1 MTDFASPVQWL
12 PDGTP
17 HNRRFN
23 DRYRGDGDHGLGGIL
38 QARHV
43 FLGGCGL
50 PDAWRAAPR
59 WTLLET
65 GFGLG
70 LNFLATWQAWRADPQ
85 APQVLHY
92 VAIDAWPPTADDLQ
106 RSVAPYPELAP
117 LAQELAA
124 RWAGLLPGFH
134 RLAFDEGRVLLTL
147 CIGEVRAMLRELRF
161 EADSV
166 YLDGFTPALNP
177 DMWDPHT
184 LKAVSHLCRRG
195 TRVATWT
202 IARSVRDALAQ
213 NGFLVEKAPG
223 LPPKRDCLRATWDPP
238 WNPRRPEPAPVA
250 PWLGGDRRAFVIG
263 AGLAGA
269 SAAFSLAQRGWQVT
283 VLDRAPSPAA
293 GASGLPAGVV
303 APHVSPDD
311 RLLSQLSRSGVS
323 ATLARA
329 AELLS
334 EEGEAWAACGV
345 LERRLKDSR
354 DLPADWLEPVS
365 PGHAWSRAADAAQR
379 SAASLGD
386 NSPAHWHARGG
397 WVRAPA
403 LVAAMLAAPGISWRG
418 EAPVAALRYE
428 PGLAS
433 LPTEQPGPGEISSS
447 DHAAQ
452 TRPGG
457 WTALA
462 ADGTV
467 LAQAPV
473 VVVAAGFDSLDLL
486 ASADAPALP
495 LNPLRG
501 QLLVG
506 PMPDAPHP
514 LPPFPVNGLGNFIS
528 GVPVD
533 GTPSWVLGSSFER
546 AGREAVL
553 READTQK
560 VAANLAVLLPAS
572 AATLAPQI
580 ASGAARAWAAVR
592 CTVPDR
598 LPVVGAVDA
607 AGLPGLFV
615 STGMGAR
622 GMTLAVLCGE
632 LLAAQL
638 AAEPLPVPLRHARA
652 LAPQRL
658 LRAS

>member
-1 MTDFASPVQWL
+1 MTAFASPVQWL
-12 PDGTP
+12 PDGIP
-17 HNRRFN
+17 HNPRFN
-23 DRYRGDGDHGLGGIL
+23 DRYRGDGDDGLGGIL

-43 FLGGCGL
+43 FLGGCDL
-50 PDAWRAAPR
+50 PGAWRDAPR

-70 LNFLATWQAWRADPQ
+70 LNFLATWQAWRADPL
-85 APQVLHY
+85 APRLLHY
-92 VAIDAWPPTADDLQ
+92 VAIEAWPPTADDLQ
-106 RSVAPYPELAP
+106 RGAAPYPELAP
-117 LAQELAA
+117 LAHELAA
-124 RWAGLLPGFH
+124 RWTGLLPGFH
-134 RLAFDEGRVLLTL
+134 RLAFEGGRVQLTL

-202 IARSVRDALAQ
+202 IARSVRDGLAQ
-213 NGFLVEKAPG
+213 HGFIVEKAAG

-238 WNPRRPEPAPVA
+238 WTPRRPEPAPVA
-250 PWLGGDRRAFVIG
+250 PWAGGDRRALVIG

-269 SAAFSLAQRGWQVT
+269 SAACSLAQRGWQVT
-283 VLDRAPSPAA
+283 VLDRAGAPAA

-311 RLLSQLSRSGVS
+311 RLLSQLSRSGVM

-329 AELLS
+329 ADLLP
-334 EEGEAWAACGV
+334 EGVGWAASGV

-354 DLPADWLEPVS
+354 ELPADWADPAS
-365 PGHAWSRAADAAQR
+365 PGHAWSRAADVVQRNAAAL
-379 SAASLGD
+379 SD
-386 NSPAHWHARGG
+386 DSPAHWHARAG

-403 LVAAMLAAPGISWRG
+403 LVAAMLAAPGITWQG
-418 EAPVAALRYE
+418 NAAVAALRLDRPQAE
-428 PGLAS
+428 GAVDD
-433 LPTEQPGPGEISSS
+433 GE
-447 DHAAQ
+447 
-452 TRPGG
+452 G

-467 LAQAPV
+467 LARAPV
-473 VVVAAGFDSLDLL
+473 VVVAAGFDSLGLL
-486 ASADAPALP
+486 ASTDAPALP

-501 QLLVG
+501 QLLYG

-514 LPPFPVNGLGNFIS
+514 LPPFPVNGLGNFIT

-546 AGREAVL
+546 GCREPVL
-553 READTQK
+553 READTAE
-560 VAANLAVLLPAS
+560 VAGKLAVLLPES
-572 AATLAPQI
+572 ARALAPQI

-598 LPVVGAVDA
+598 LPVVGAPDA
-607 AGLPGLFV
+607 TALPGLFV

-638 AAEPLPVPLRHARA
+638 EGEPLPVPLRHARA

-658 LRAS
+658 LRMT

>member
-1 MTDFASPVQWL
+1 MTAFASPVQWL
-12 PDGTP
+12 PDGIP
-17 HNRRFN
+17 HNPRFN
-23 DRYRGDGDHGLGGIL
+23 DRYRGDGDDGLGGIL

-43 FLGGCGL
+43 FLGGCDL
-50 PDAWRAAPR
+50 PGAWRDAPR

-70 LNFLATWQAWRADPQ
+70 LNFLATWQAWRADPL
-85 APQVLHY
+85 APRSLHY
-92 VAIDAWPPTADDLQ
+92 VAIEAWPPTADDLQ
-106 RSVAPYPELAP
+106 RGAAPYPELAP
-117 LAQELAA
+117 LAHELAA
-124 RWAGLLPGFH
+124 RWTGLLPGFH
-134 RLAFDEGRVLLTL
+134 RLAFEGGRVQLTL

-202 IARSVRDALAQ
+202 IARSVRDGLAQ
-213 NGFLVEKAPG
+213 HGFIVEKAAG

-238 WNPRRPEPAPVA
+238 WTPRRPEPAPVA
-250 PWLGGDRRAFVIG
+250 PWAGGDRRAVVIG

-269 SAAFSLAQRGWQVT
+269 SAAYSLAQRGWQVT
-283 VLDRAPSPAA
+283 VLDRAGAPAA

-311 RLLSQLSRSGVS
+311 RLLSQLSRSGVM

-329 AELLS
+329 ADLLP
-334 EEGEAWAACGV
+334 EGVGWAASGV

-354 DLPADWLEPVS
+354 ELPADWADPAS
-365 PGHAWSRAADAAQR
+365 PGHAWSRATDVVQRNAA
-379 SAASLGD
+379 ALND
-386 NSPAHWHARGG
+386 DSPTHWHARAG

-403 LVAAMLAAPGISWRG
+403 LVAAMLAAPGITWQG
-418 EAPVAALRYE
+418 NAAVAALRLDR
-428 PGLAS
+428 PQ
-433 LPTEQPGPGEISSS
+433 TEGGVVDAP
-447 DHAAQ
+447 
-452 TRPGG
+452 G

-501 QLLVG
+501 QLLWG
-506 PMPDAPHP
+506 PMPAPPHP
-514 LPPFPVNGLGNFIS
+514 LPPFPVNGLGNFIT

-533 GTPSWVLGSSFER
+533 GTPSWVLGSTFER
-546 AGREAVL
+546 GCREAVL
-553 READTQK
+553 READTQE
-560 VAANLAVLLPAS
+560 VAVKLAVLLPES
-572 AATLAPQI
+572 AQALAPQI

-598 LPVVGAVDA
+598 LPVVGAPDA
-607 AGLPGLFV
+607 SALPGLFV

-638 AAEPLPVPLRHARA
+638 EGEPLPVPLRQARA

-658 LRAS
+658 LRPS

>member
-1 MTDFASPVQWL
+1 MTKPAGPVLWL

-17 HNRRFN
+17 RSTRFN
-23 DRYRGDGDHGLGGIL
+23 DVYRSQGLDGLGGWA

-43 FLGGCGL
+43 FLRGCGL
-50 PDAWRAAPR
+50 LPDGDVPSAWAGTPR
-59 WTLLET
+59 WTVLET

-70 LNFLATWQAWRADPQ
+70 LNFLATWHAWRDDAQ
-85 APQVLHY
+85 APRVLHY
-92 VAIDAWPPTADDLQ
+92 VAVEAWPPRAEDLR
-106 RSVAPYPELAP
+106 RSAAPFPALQP
-117 LAQELAA
+117 LAEHLAA
-124 RWAGLLPGFH
+124 RWTGLLPGQH
-134 RLAFDEGRVLLTL
+134 RLAFDGGRVVLTL
-147 CIGEVRAMLRELRF
+147 AVGDARAALREQRF
-161 EADSV
+161 VADSV
-166 YLDGFTPALNP
+166 FLDGFNPAENP
-177 DMWDPHT
+177 EMWDAHL

-213 NGFLVEKAPG
+213 NGFTVEKAPG
-223 LPPKRDCLRATWDPP
+223 LPPKRDCLRATWAPA
-238 WNPRRPEPAPVA
+238 WTPRRPEPPPVA
-250 PWLGGDRRAFVIG
+250 PWIGTDRCALVIG

-269 SAAFSLAQRGWQVT
+269 SAAWSLAQRGWQVT
-283 VLDRAPSPAA
+283 VLDRAAAPAA

-311 RLLSQLSRSGVS
+311 RPLSQLSRAGVA

-329 AELLS
+329 ATLLP
-334 EEGEAWAACGV
+334 EGLGWAAGGV

-354 DLPADWLEPVS
+354 ELPAAWLDPAS
-365 PGHAWSRAADAAQR
+365 PGHAWSRPADADQR
-379 SAASLGD
+379 RAAALPD
-386 NSPAHWHARGG
+386 DSPAHWHARAG

-403 LVAAMLAAPGISWRG
+403 LVAAMLAAPGITWRG
-418 EAPVAALRYE
+418 GAAVARLRQDPPPADGDAAP
-428 PGLAS
+428 
-433 LPTEQPGPGEISSS
+433 
-447 DHAAQ
+447 
-452 TRPGG
+452 G

-462 ADGTV
+462 GDGTV
-467 LAQAPV
+467 LGQAPL

-486 ASADAPALP
+486 ASTGASALP

-501 QLLVG
+501 QLLFG
-506 PMPDAPHP
+506 PIPEAPHP
-514 LPPFPVNGLGNFIS
+514 LPPFPVNGLGNFIT

-533 GTPSWVLGSSFER
+533 GVPSWVLGSTFER
-546 AGREAVL
+546 GCRDPVL
-553 READTQK
+553 READTAE
-560 VAANLAVLLPAS
+560 VAAKLAVLLPES
-572 AATLAPQI
+572 AKALAPQI

-607 AGLPGLFV
+607 TALPGLLV
-615 STGMGAR
+615 CTGMGAR

-638 AAEPLPVPLRHARA
+638 DGEPLPVPLRQARA

-658 LRAS
+658 LARVPAVPSLDRIS

>member
-1 MTDFASPVQWL
+1 MDWL

-17 HNRRFN
+17 HNPRFN
-23 DRYRGDGDHGLGGIL
+23 DRYRGDGDDGRGGLL

-43 FLGGCGL
+43 FLEGCGL
-50 PDAWRAAPR
+50 PHAWRGAPR
-59 WTLLET
+59 WTILET

-70 LNFLATWQAWRADPQ
+70 LNFLASWQAWRDDPH
-85 APQVLHY
+85 APRHLHY
-92 VAIDAWPPTADDLQ
+92 VAIEAWPPTAGDLQ
-106 RSVAPYPELAP
+106 RSVAPYPELGP
-117 LAQELAA
+117 LAQQLAA

-134 RLAFDEGRVLLTL
+134 HLTFDNNRVRLTL

-161 EADSV
+161 EADAV
-166 YLDGFTPALNP
+166 FLDGFTPALNP
-177 DMWDPHT
+177 DMWDIPT

-202 IARSVRDALAQ
+202 IARSVRDGLAQ
-213 NGFLVEKAPG
+213 NGFVVEKAPG
-223 LPPKRDCLRATWDPP
+223 LPPKRDCLRATWDPA
-238 WNPRRPEPAPVA
+238 WQPRRPDGPPVA
-250 PWLGGDRRAFVIG
+250 PWAGADRRALVLG

-269 SAAFSLAQRGWQVT
+269 SAAYSLAQRGWMVT
-283 VLDRAPSPAA
+283 VLDRGAAPAA

-311 RLLSQLSRSGVS
+311 RLLSQLSRSGVM

-329 AELLS
+329 AALLP
-334 EEGEAWAACGV
+334 GGDGWDACGV

-354 DLPADWLEPVS
+354 ELPAAWADPAS
-365 PGHAWSRAADAAQR
+365 PGHSWSHPASAAQR
-379 SAASLGD
+379 AAAGLD
-386 NSPAHWHARGG
+386 DASPAHWHARAG

-403 LVAAMLAAPGISWRG
+403 LVAAMLAAPGITWRPNT
-418 EAPVAALRYE
+418 PVAALRQGRDH
-428 PGLAS
+428 PSTAPDSGL
-433 LPTEQPGPGEISSS
+433 P
-447 DHAAQ
+447 
-452 TRPGG
+452 G

-462 ADGTV
+462 PDGTV
-467 LAQAPV
+467 LAQAPL

-486 ASADAPALP
+486 GTARAPALP

-501 QLLVG
+501 QLLFG
-506 PMPDAPHP
+506 PMPPAPHP
-514 LPPFPVNGLGNFIS
+514 LPPFPVNGLGNFIT
-528 GVPVD
+528 GVPMD
-533 GTPSWVLGSSFER
+533 GVPSWVLGSTFDR
-546 AGREAVL
+546 DCREPVL
-553 READTQK
+553 RDTDTAE
-560 VAANLAVLLPAS
+560 VAAKLAVLLPAS
-572 AATLAPQI
+572 AAALAPQI
-580 ASGAARAWAAVR
+580 ASGVARAWAAVR

-607 AGLPGLFV
+607 TALPGLFV

-638 AAEPLPVPLRHARA
+638 EGEPLPVPLRQARA

-658 LRAS
+658 LKDC

>member
-486 ASADAPALP
+486 ASTGASALP

-501 QLLVG
+501 QLLFG
-506 PMPDAPHP
+506 PMPEAPHP
-514 LPPFPVNGLGNFIS
+514 LPPFPVNGLGNFIT

-533 GTPSWVLGSSFER
+533 GVPSWVLGSTFER
-546 AGREAVL
+546 GCREPVL
-553 READTQK
+553 RDADTAE
-560 VAANLAVLLPAS
+560 VAAKLAVLLPES
-572 AATLAPQI
+572 AKALAPQI

-607 AGLPGLFV
+607 VALPGLLV

-638 AAEPLPVPLRHARA
+638 AGEPLPVPLRQARA

-658 LRAS
+658 LKAY

>member
-1 MTDFASPVQWL
+1 MQ
-12 PDGTP
+12 
-17 HNRRFN
+17 
-23 DRYRGDGDHGLGGIL
+23 
-38 QARHV
+38 
-43 FLGGCGL
+43 
-50 PDAWRAAPR
+50 
-59 WTLLET
+59 
-65 GFGLG
+65 
-70 LNFLATWQAWRADPQ
+70 
-85 APQVLHY
+85 
-92 VAIDAWPPTADDLQ
+92 
-106 RSVAPYPELAP
+106 
-117 LAQELAA
+117 
-124 RWAGLLPGFH
+124 
-134 RLAFDEGRVLLTL
+134 LTL

-202 IARSVRDALAQ
+202 IARSVRDGLAQ
-213 NGFLVEKAPG
+213 HGFIVEKAAG

-238 WNPRRPEPAPVA
+238 WTPRRPEPAPVA
-250 PWLGGDRRAFVIG
+250 PWAGGDRRAVVIG

-269 SAAFSLAQRGWQVT
+269 SAAYSLAQRGWQVT
-283 VLDRAPSPAA
+283 VLDRAGAPAA

-311 RLLSQLSRSGVS
+311 RLLSQLSRSGVM

-329 AELLS
+329 ADLLP
-334 EEGEAWAACGV
+334 EGVGWAASGV

-354 DLPADWLEPVS
+354 ELPSDWADPAS
-365 PGHAWSRAADAAQR
+365 PGHAWSRAADVVQRNAAAL
-379 SAASLGD
+379 SD
-386 NSPAHWHARGG
+386 DSPAHWHARAG

-403 LVAAMLAAPGISWRG
+403 LVAAMLAAPGITWQG
-418 EAPVAALRYE
+418 NAAVAALRLDR
-428 PGLAS
+428 PQ
-433 LPTEQPGPGEISSS
+433 TEGGVVDAP
-447 DHAAQ
+447 
-452 TRPGG
+452 G

-501 QLLVG
+501 QLLWG
-506 PMPDAPHP
+506 PMPAPPHP
-514 LPPFPVNGLGNFIS
+514 LPPFPVNGLGNFIT

-533 GTPSWVLGSSFER
+533 GTPSWVLGSTFER
-546 AGREAVL
+546 GCREAVL
-553 READTQK
+553 READTQE
-560 VAANLAVLLPAS
+560 VAVKLAVLLPES
-572 AATLAPQI
+572 ARALAPQI

-598 LPVVGAVDA
+598 LPVVGAPDA
-607 AGLPGLFV
+607 SALPGLFV

-638 AAEPLPVPLRHARA
+638 AGEPLPVPLRQARA

-658 LRAS
+658 LRPS

>member
-1 MTDFASPVQWL
+1 MTEPAGPVLWL

-17 HNRRFN
+17 RSTRFN
-23 DRYRGDGDHGLGGIL
+23 DVYRSQGLDGLGGWA

-43 FLGGCGL
+43 FLRGCGL
-50 PDAWRAAPR
+50 LADGDAPPAWAGAPR
-59 WTLLET
+59 WTVLET

-70 LNFLATWQAWRADPQ
+70 LNFLATWRACRDDAQ
-85 APQVLHY
+85 APRVLHY
-92 VAIDAWPPTADDLQ
+92 VAVEAWPPQAEDLR
-106 RSVAPYPELAP
+106 RSAAPFPALQP
-117 LAQELAA
+117 LAEQLAA
-124 RWAGLLPGFH
+124 CWTGLLPGQH
-134 RLAFDEGRVLLTL
+134 RLAFDGGRVVLTL
-147 CIGEVRAMLRELRF
+147 AVGDARTVLREQRF
-161 EADSV
+161 VADSV
-166 YLDGFTPALNP
+166 FLDGFNPAENP
-177 DMWDPHT
+177 DMWDAHL

-202 IARSVRDALAQ
+202 IARSVRDALTQ
-213 NGFLVEKAPG
+213 NGFVVEKAPG
-223 LPPKRDCLRATWDPP
+223 LPPKRDCLRATWAPA
-238 WNPRRPEPAPVA
+238 WTPRRPEPPPVA
-250 PWLGGDRRAFVIG
+250 PWAGTDRRALVIG

-283 VLDRAPSPAA
+283 VLDRAGAPAA

-311 RLLSQLSRSGVS
+311 RPLSQLSRAGVA

-329 AELLS
+329 ATLLP
-334 EEGEAWAACGV
+334 EGLGWAGGGV

-354 DLPADWLEPVS
+354 ELPAAWLDPAS
-365 PGHAWSRAADAAQR
+365 PGHTWSRPAEAGQRRAAALPDD
-379 SAASLGD
+379 G
-386 NSPAHWHARGG
+386 PAHWHARAG

-403 LVAAMLAAPGISWRG
+403 LVAAMLAAPGITWRG
-418 EAPVAALRYE
+418 GTAVVTLRQDPPPAADDAAP
-428 PGLAS
+428 
-433 LPTEQPGPGEISSS
+433 
-447 DHAAQ
+447 
-452 TRPGG
+452 G
-457 WTALA
+457 WTALD

-467 LAQAPV
+467 LVQAPV
-473 VVVAAGFDSLDLL
+473 VIVAAGFDSLDLL
-486 ASADAPALP
+486 ASTGASALP

-501 QLLVG
+501 QLLFG
-506 PMPDAPHP
+506 PMPEAPHP
-514 LPPFPVNGLGNFIS
+514 LPPFPVNGLGNFIT

-533 GTPSWVLGSSFER
+533 GVPSWVLGSTFER
-546 AGREAVL
+546 GCREPVL
-553 READTQK
+553 RDADTAE
-560 VAANLAVLLPAS
+560 VAAKLAVLLPES
-572 AATLAPQI
+572 AKALAPQI

-607 AGLPGLFV
+607 VALPGLLV

-638 AAEPLPVPLRHARA
+638 AGEPLPVPLRQARA

-658 LRAS
+658 LKAY

>member
-1 MTDFASPVQWL
+1 MTAFASPVQWL
-12 PDGTP
+12 PDGIP
-17 HNRRFN
+17 HNPRFN
-23 DRYRGDGDHGLGGIL
+23 DRYRGDGDDGLGGIL

-43 FLGGCGL
+43 FLGGCDL
-50 PDAWRAAPR
+50 PGAWRDAPR

-70 LNFLATWQAWRADPQ
+70 LNFLATWQAWRADPL
-85 APQVLHY
+85 APRLLHY
-92 VAIDAWPPTADDLQ
+92 VAIEAWPPTADDLQ
-106 RSVAPYPELAP
+106 RGAAPYPELAP
-117 LAQELAA
+117 LAHELAA
-124 RWAGLLPGFH
+124 RWTGLLPGFH
-134 RLAFDEGRVLLTL
+134 RLAFEGGRVQLTL

-202 IARSVRDALAQ
+202 IARSVRDGLAQ
-213 NGFLVEKAPG
+213 HGFIVEKAAG

-238 WNPRRPEPAPVA
+238 WTPRRPEPAPVA
-250 PWLGGDRRAFVIG
+250 PWAGGDRRALVIG

-269 SAAFSLAQRGWQVT
+269 SAAYSLAQRGWQVT
-283 VLDRAPSPAA
+283 VLDRAGAPAA

-311 RLLSQLSRSGVS
+311 RLLSQLSRSGVM

-329 AELLS
+329 ADLLP
-334 EEGEAWAACGV
+334 EGVGWAASGV

-354 DLPADWLEPVS
+354 ELPSDWADPAS
-365 PGHAWSRAADAAQR
+365 PGHAWSRAADVVQR
-379 SAASLGD
+379 SAAALP
-386 NSPAHWHARGG
+386 NESPAHWHARAG

-403 LVAAMLAAPGISWRG
+403 LVAAMLAAPGITWQG
-418 EAPVAALRYE
+418 NAAVAALRLDR
-428 PGLAS
+428 PQ
-433 LPTEQPGPGEISSS
+433 TEGGVVDAP
-447 DHAAQ
+447 
-452 TRPGG
+452 G

-462 ADGTV
+462 ADGTA
-467 LAQAPV
+467 LALAPV

-486 ASADAPALP
+486 AGADAPALP

-501 QLLVG
+501 QLLYR
-506 PMPDAPHP
+506 PHARCAAPAAAVPRQWAGQFHHRGAGGRHAELGAGLHLRAR
-514 LPPFPVNGLGNFIS
+514 LP
-528 GVPVD
+528 
-533 GTPSWVLGSSFER
+533 R
-546 AGREAVL
+546 AAAARGRHGQEVAV
-553 READTQK
+553 K
-560 VAANLAVLLPAS
+560 LAVLLPES
-572 AATLAPQI
+572 AQALAPQI

-598 LPVVGAVDA
+598 LPVVGAPDA
-607 AGLPGLFV
+607 SALPGLFV

-638 AAEPLPVPLRHARA
+638 EGEPLPVPLRQARA

-658 LRAS
+658 LRPS

>member
-1 MTDFASPVQWL
+1 MTAFASPVQWL
-12 PDGTP
+12 PDGIP
-17 HNRRFN
+17 HNPRFN
-23 DRYRGDGDHGLGGIL
+23 DRYRGDGDDGLGGIL

-43 FLGGCGL
+43 FLGGCDL
-50 PDAWRAAPR
+50 PGAWRDAPR

-70 LNFLATWQAWRADPQ
+70 LNFLATWQAWRADPL
-85 APQVLHY
+85 APRSLHY
-92 VAIDAWPPTADDLQ
+92 VAIEAWPPTADDLQ
-106 RSVAPYPELAP
+106 RGAAPYPELAP
-117 LAQELAA
+117 LAHELAG

-134 RLAFDEGRVLLTL
+134 RLAFEGGRVQLTL

-202 IARSVRDALAQ
+202 IARSVRDGLAQ
-213 NGFLVEKAPG
+213 HGFIVEKAAG

-238 WNPRRPEPAPVA
+238 WTPRRPEPAPVA
-250 PWLGGDRRAFVIG
+250 PWAGGDRRAVVIG

-269 SAAFSLAQRGWQVT
+269 SAAYSLAQRGWQVT
-283 VLDRAPSPAA
+283 VLDRAGAPAA

-311 RLLSQLSRSGVS
+311 RLLSQLSRSGVM

-329 AELLS
+329 ADLLP
-334 EEGEAWAACGV
+334 EGVGWAASGV

-354 DLPADWLEPVS
+354 ELPADWADPAS
-365 PGHAWSRAADAAQR
+365 PGHAWSRATDVVQRNAA
-379 SAASLGD
+379 ALND
-386 NSPAHWHARGG
+386 DSPTHWHARAG

-403 LVAAMLAAPGISWRG
+403 LVAAMLAAPGITWQG
-418 EAPVAALRYE
+418 NAAVAALRLDR
-428 PGLAS
+428 PQ
-433 LPTEQPGPGEISSS
+433 TEGGVVDAP
-447 DHAAQ
+447 
-452 TRPGG
+452 G

-501 QLLVG
+501 QLLYG

-514 LPPFPVNGLGNFIS
+514 LPPFPVNGLGNFIT

-533 GTPSWVLGSSFER
+533 GTPSWVLGSTFER
-546 AGREAVL
+546 GCREAVL
-553 READTQK
+553 READTQE
-560 VAANLAVLLPAS
+560 VAVKLAVLLPES
-572 AATLAPQI
+572 ARALAPQI

-598 LPVVGAVDA
+598 LPVVGAPDA
-607 AGLPGLFV
+607 SALPGLFV

-638 AAEPLPVPLRHARA
+638 AGEPLPVPLRQARA

-658 LRAS
+658 LRPS

>member
-1 MTDFASPVQWL
+1 MTAFASPVQWL
-12 PDGTP
+12 PDGIP
-17 HNRRFN
+17 HNPRFN
-23 DRYRGDGDHGLGGIL
+23 DRYRGDGDDGRGGIL

-43 FLGGCGL
+43 FLGGCDL
-50 PDAWRAAPR
+50 PGAWRDAPR
-59 WTLLET
+59 WALLET

-70 LNFLATWQAWRADPQ
+70 LNFLATWQAWRADPL
-85 APQVLHY
+85 APRLLHY
-92 VAIDAWPPTADDLQ
+92 VAIEAWPPTADDLQ
-106 RSVAPYPELAP
+106 RGAAPYPELAP
-117 LAQELAA
+117 LAHELAA
-124 RWAGLLPGFH
+124 RWTGLLPGFH
-134 RLAFDEGRVLLTL
+134 RLAFEGGRVQLTL

-202 IARSVRDALAQ
+202 IARSVRDGLAQ
-213 NGFLVEKAPG
+213 HGFQVEKAPG

-238 WNPRRPEPAPVA
+238 WTPRRPEPAPVA
-250 PWLGGDRRAFVIG
+250 PWAGGDRRALVIG

-269 SAAFSLAQRGWQVT
+269 SAAYSLAQRGWQVT
-283 VLDRAPSPAA
+283 VLDRAGAPAA

-311 RLLSQLSRSGVS
+311 RLLSQLSRSGVM

-329 AELLS
+329 ADLLP
-334 EEGEAWAACGV
+334 EGVGWAASGV

-354 DLPADWLEPVS
+354 ELPADWADPAS
-365 PGHAWSRAADAAQR
+365 PGHAWSRAADVVQRNAA
-379 SAASLGD
+379 ALND
-386 NSPAHWHARGG
+386 DSPTHWHARAG

-403 LVAAMLAAPGISWRG
+403 LVAAMLAAPGITWQG
-418 EAPVAALRYE
+418 NAAVAALRLDR
-428 PGLAS
+428 PQ
-433 LPTEQPGPGEISSS
+433 TEGGVVDAP
-447 DHAAQ
+447 
-452 TRPGG
+452 G

-495 LNPLRG
+495 LSPLRG
-501 QLLVG
+501 QLLWG
-506 PMPDAPHP
+506 PMPAPPHP
-514 LPPFPVNGLGNFIS
+514 LPPFPVNGLGNFIT

-533 GTPSWVLGSSFER
+533 GTPSWVLGSTFER
-546 AGREAVL
+546 GCRESLL
-553 READTQK
+553 RDTDTQE
-560 VAANLAVLLPAS
+560 VAAKLAVLLPES
-572 AATLAPQI
+572 ARVLAPQI
-580 ASGAARAWAAVR
+580 ASAAARAWAAVR

-598 LPVVGAVDA
+598 LPVVGAPDDA
-607 AGLPGLFV
+607 ALPGLFV

-638 AAEPLPVPLRHARA
+638 AGEPLPVPLRQTRA

-658 LRAS
+658 LRPS

>member
-1 MTDFASPVQWL
+1 MTAFASPVQWL
-12 PDGTP
+12 PDGIP
-17 HNRRFN
+17 HNPRFN
-23 DRYRGDGDHGLGGIL
+23 DRYRGDGDDGLGGIL

-43 FLGGCGL
+43 FLGGCDL
-50 PDAWRAAPR
+50 PGAWRDAPR

-70 LNFLATWQAWRADPQ
+70 LNFLATWQAWRADPL
-85 APQVLHY
+85 APRLLHY
-92 VAIDAWPPTADDLQ
+92 VAIEAWPPTADDLQ
-106 RSVAPYPELAP
+106 RGAAPYPELAP
-117 LAQELAA
+117 LAHELAA
-124 RWAGLLPGFH
+124 RWTGLLPGFH
-134 RLAFDEGRVLLTL
+134 RLAFEGGRVQLTL

-202 IARSVRDALAQ
+202 IARSVRDGLAQ
-213 NGFLVEKAPG
+213 HGFIVEKAAG

-238 WNPRRPEPAPVA
+238 WTPRRPEPAPVA
-250 PWLGGDRRAFVIG
+250 PWAGGDRRALVIG

-269 SAAFSLAQRGWQVT
+269 SAACSLAQRGWQVT
-283 VLDRAPSPAA
+283 VLDRAGAPAA

-311 RLLSQLSRSGVS
+311 RLLSQLSRSGVM

-329 AELLS
+329 ANLLP
-334 EEGEAWAACGV
+334 EGVGWAASGV

-354 DLPADWLEPVS
+354 ELPSDWADPAS
-365 PGHAWSRAADAAQR
+365 PGHAWSRAADVVQRNAAAL
-379 SAASLGD
+379 SD
-386 NSPAHWHARGG
+386 DSPAHWHARAG

-403 LVAAMLAAPGISWRG
+403 LVAAMLAAPGITWQG
-418 EAPVAALRYE
+418 NAAVAALRLDR
-428 PGLAS
+428 PQ
-433 LPTEQPGPGEISSS
+433 TEGGVVDAP
-447 DHAAQ
+447 
-452 TRPGG
+452 G

-473 VVVAAGFDSLDLL
+473 VVVAAGFDSLGLL
-486 ASADAPALP
+486 ASTDAPALP

-501 QLLVG
+501 QLLYG

-514 LPPFPVNGLGNFIS
+514 LPPFPVNGLGNFIT

-546 AGREAVL
+546 GCREPVL
-553 READTQK
+553 READTAE
-560 VAANLAVLLPAS
+560 VAGKLAVLLPES
-572 AATLAPQI
+572 ARVLAPQI
-580 ASGAARAWAAVR
+580 ASAAARAWAAVR

-598 LPVVGAVDA
+598 LPVVGAPDDA
-607 AGLPGLFV
+607 ALPGLFV

-638 AAEPLPVPLRHARA
+638 AGEPLPVPLRQTRA

-658 LRAS
+658 LRPS

>member
-1 MTDFASPVQWL
+1 MTTFASPVQWL
-12 PDGTP
+12 PDGIP
-17 HNRRFN
+17 HNPRFN
-23 DRYRGDGDHGLGGIL
+23 DRYRGDGDDGLGGIL

-43 FLGGCGL
+43 FLGGCDL
-50 PDAWRAAPR
+50 PGAWSDAPS

-70 LNFLATWQAWRADPQ
+70 LNFLATWQAWRADPL
-85 APQVLHY
+85 APRLLHY
-92 VAIDAWPPTADDLQ
+92 VAIEAWPPTADDLK
-106 RSVAPYPELAP
+106 RGAAPYPELAP
-117 LAQELAA
+117 LAQELAE
-124 RWAGLLPGFH
+124 RWVGLLPGFH
-134 RLAFDEGRVLLTL
+134 RLAFDEGRVQLTL

-177 DMWDPHT
+177 EMWDMHT

-202 IARSVRDALAQ
+202 IARSVRDGLAQ
-213 NGFLVEKAPG
+213 HGFIVEKAAG

-238 WNPRRPEPAPVA
+238 WTPRRPEPAPVA
-250 PWLGGDRRAFVIG
+250 PWAGAYRRALVIG

-269 SAAFSLAQRGWQVT
+269 SAAYSLAQRGWQVT
-283 VLDRAPSPAA
+283 VLDRAGAPAA

-311 RLLSQLSRSGVS
+311 RLLSQLSRSGVM

-329 AELLS
+329 AELLP
-334 EEGEAWAACGV
+334 EGVGWAASGV

-354 DLPADWLEPVS
+354 ELPADWADPGS
-365 PGHAWSRAADAAQR
+365 PGHAWSRAADAVQR
-379 SAASLGD
+379 SAATLNED
-386 NSPAHWHARGG
+386 SPAHWHARGG

-403 LVAAMLAAPGISWRG
+403 LVAAMLVAPGITWLG
-418 EAPVAALRYE
+418 NAAVAALRLDRPQAE
-428 PGLAS
+428 GAAKD
-433 LPTEQPGPGEISSS
+433 GE
-447 DHAAQ
+447 
-452 TRPGG
+452 G

-462 ADGTV
+462 ADGAV

-486 ASADAPALP
+486 ASTDAPALP

-514 LPPFPVNGLGNFIS
+514 LPPFPVNGLGNFIT

-533 GTPSWVLGSSFER
+533 GTPSWVLGSTFER
-546 AGREAVL
+546 GCRESVL
-553 READTQK
+553 RDADTQE
-560 VAANLAVLLPAS
+560 VAAKLAVLLPES
-572 AATLAPQI
+572 ARALGPQI

-598 LPVVGAVDA
+598 LPVVGAPDA
-607 AGLPGLFV
+607 SALPGLFV

-638 AAEPLPVPLRHARA
+638 EGEPLPVPLRHARA

-658 LRAS
+658 LRPS

>member
-1 MTDFASPVQWL
+1 VNESASPVHWL

-17 HNRRFN
+17 HNPRFD
-23 DRYRGDGDHGLGGIL
+23 DRYRGDGDDGLGGIA

-50 PDAWRAAPR
+50 PEAWRGADN

-85 APQVLHY
+85 APRHLHY
-92 VAIDAWPPTADDLQ
+92 VAIEAWPPPADDLL
-106 RSVAPYPELAP
+106 RGVAACPELAP
-117 LAQELAA
+117 LAQELAE

-134 RLAFDEGRVLLTL
+134 RMAFDEGRVQLTL
-147 CIGEVRAMLRELRF
+147 CIGEVRTMLRELRF

-177 DMWDPHT
+177 DMWDLHT
-184 LKAVSHLCRRG
+184 LKAISHLCRRG

-202 IARSVRDALAQ
+202 IARGVRDALAQ
-213 NGFLVEKAPG
+213 NGFIVEKAPG
-223 LPPKRDCLRATWDPP
+223 LPPKRDCLRGRWDPP
-238 WNPRRPEPAPVA
+238 WSPRRPEPAPVA
-250 PWLGGDRRAFVIG
+250 PWAGSDRRAIVIG

-269 SAAFSLAQRGWQVT
+269 SAAYSLTLRGWRVT
-283 VLDRAPSPAA
+283 VLDRAGSPAA

-311 RLLSQLSRSGVS
+311 RLLSQLSRSGVM

-329 AELLS
+329 AALLPD
-334 EEGEAWAACGV
+334 GDGWAASGV

-354 DLPADWLEPVS
+354 GLPATWLDPAS

-379 SAASLGD
+379 CAAALPD
-386 NSPAHWHARGG
+386 DSPAHWHARGG
-397 WVRAPA
+397 WVRAPV

-418 EAPVAALRYE
+418 NATVAALRLDRPY
-428 PGLAS
+428 PDGDLAD
-433 LPTEQPGPGEISSS
+433 GNV
-447 DHAAQ
+447 
-452 TRPGG
+452 
-457 WTALA
+457 WTALTT
-462 ADGTV
+462 DGTV

-473 VVVAAGFDSLDLL
+473 VVVAGGFDSLDLL
-486 ASADAPALP
+486 ASTAAPALP

-501 QLLVG
+501 QLLWG
-506 PMPDAPHP
+506 AMPAPPHP
-514 LPPFPVNGLGNFIS
+514 LPPFPVNGLGNFIT

-533 GTPSWVLGSSFER
+533 GTPSWVLGSTFER
-546 AGREAVL
+546 GCRESVL
-553 READTQK
+553 RDADTQE
-560 VAANLAVLLPAS
+560 VAARLAVMLPAS
-572 AATLAPQI
+572 AAALAPQI

-598 LPVVGAVDA
+598 LPVVGAPDA
-607 AGLPGLFV
+607 AALPGLFV

-638 AAEPLPVPLRHARA
+638 DGEPLPVPLRMARA

-658 LRAS
+658 LRAA

>member
-546 AGREAVL
+546 DCREAVL

-658 LRAS
+658 LRPG

>member
-1 MTDFASPVQWL
+1 MTAFASPVQWL
-12 PDGTP
+12 PDGIP
-17 HNRRFN
+17 HNPRFN
-23 DRYRGDGDHGLGGIL
+23 DRYRGDGDDGLGGIL

-43 FLGGCGL
+43 FLGGCDL
-50 PDAWRAAPR
+50 PGAWRDAPR

-70 LNFLATWQAWRADPQ
+70 LNFLATWQAWRADPL
-85 APQVLHY
+85 APQLLHY
-92 VAIDAWPPTADDLQ
+92 VAIEAWPPTADDLQ
-106 RSVAPYPELAP
+106 RGAAPYPELAP
-117 LAQELAA
+117 LAHELAA
-124 RWAGLLPGFH
+124 RWTGLLPGFH
-134 RLAFDEGRVLLTL
+134 RLAFEGGRVQLTL

-202 IARSVRDALAQ
+202 IARSVRDGLAQ
-213 NGFLVEKAPG
+213 HGFIVEKAPG

-238 WNPRRPEPAPVA
+238 WTPRRPEPAPVA
-250 PWLGGDRRAFVIG
+250 PWAGGDRRALVIG

-269 SAAFSLAQRGWQVT
+269 SAAYSLAQRGWQVT
-283 VLDRAPSPAA
+283 VLDRAGAPAA

-311 RLLSQLSRSGVS
+311 RLLSQLSRSGVM

-329 AELLS
+329 ANLLP
-334 EEGEAWAACGV
+334 EGVGWAASGV

-354 DLPADWLEPVS
+354 ELPADWADPAS
-365 PGHAWSRAADAAQR
+365 PGHAWSRAADVVQRNAAAL
-379 SAASLGD
+379 SD
-386 NSPAHWHARGG
+386 DSPAHWHARAG

-403 LVAAMLAAPGISWRG
+403 LVAAMLAAPGITWQG
-418 EAPVAALRYE
+418 NAAVAALRLDRPQAE
-428 PGLAS
+428 GAVDD
-433 LPTEQPGPGEISSS
+433 GE
-447 DHAAQ
+447 
-452 TRPGG
+452 G

-501 QLLVG
+501 QLLYG

-514 LPPFPVNGLGNFIS
+514 LPPFPVNGLGNFIT

-533 GTPSWVLGSSFER
+533 GTPSWVLGSTFER
-546 AGREAVL
+546 GCREPVL
-553 READTQK
+553 READTAE
-560 VAANLAVLLPAS
+560 VAGKLAVLLPES
-572 AATLAPQI
+572 ARALAPQI

-598 LPVVGAVDA
+598 LPVVGAPDA
-607 AGLPGLFV
+607 SALPGLFV

-632 LLAAQL
+632 LL
-638 AAEPLPVPLRHARA
+638 
-652 LAPQRL
+652 
-658 LRAS
+658 

>member
-1 MTDFASPVQWL
+1 MTAFASPVQWL
-12 PDGTP
+12 PDGIP
-17 HNRRFN
+17 HNPRFN
-23 DRYRGDGDHGLGGIL
+23 DRYRGDGDDGLGGIL

-43 FLGGCGL
+43 FLGGCDL
-50 PDAWRAAPR
+50 PGAWRDAPR

-70 LNFLATWQAWRADPQ
+70 LNFLATWQAWRADPL
-85 APQVLHY
+85 APRLLHY
-92 VAIDAWPPTADDLQ
+92 VAIEAWPPTADDLQ
-106 RSVAPYPELAP
+106 RGAAPYPELAP
-117 LAQELAA
+117 LAHELAA
-124 RWAGLLPGFH
+124 RWTGLLPGFH
-134 RLAFDEGRVLLTL
+134 RLAFEGGRVQLTL

-202 IARSVRDALAQ
+202 IARSVRDGLAQ
-213 NGFLVEKAPG
+213 HGFLVEKAAG

-238 WNPRRPEPAPVA
+238 WTPRRPEPAPVA
-250 PWLGGDRRAFVIG
+250 PWAGGDRRALVIG

-269 SAAFSLAQRGWQVT
+269 SAAYSLAQRGWQVT
-283 VLDRAPSPAA
+283 VLDRAGAPAA

-311 RLLSQLSRSGVS
+311 RLLSQLSRSGVM

-329 AELLS
+329 ADLLP
-334 EEGEAWAACGV
+334 EGVGWAASGV

-354 DLPADWLEPVS
+354 ELPADWADPAS
-365 PGHAWSRAADAAQR
+365 PGHAWSRAADVVQRNAA
-379 SAASLGD
+379 ALND
-386 NSPAHWHARGG
+386 DSPTHWHARAG

-403 LVAAMLAAPGISWRG
+403 LVAAMLAAPGITWQG
-418 EAPVAALRYE
+418 NAAVAALRLDR
-428 PGLAS
+428 PQ
-433 LPTEQPGPGEISSS
+433 TEGGVVDAP
-447 DHAAQ
+447 
-452 TRPGG
+452 G

-501 QLLVG
+501 QLLYG

-514 LPPFPVNGLGNFIS
+514 LPPFPVNGLGTFIT

-533 GTPSWVLGSSFER
+533 GTPSWVLGSTFER
-546 AGREAVL
+546 GCREAVL
-553 READTQK
+553 READTQE
-560 VAANLAVLLPAS
+560 VAVKLAVLLPES
-572 AATLAPQI
+572 AQALAPQI

-598 LPVVGAVDA
+598 LPVVGAPDA
-607 AGLPGLFV
+607 SALPGLFV

-638 AAEPLPVPLRHARA
+638 AGEPLPVPLRQARA

-658 LRAS
+658 LRPS

>member
-1 MTDFASPVQWL
+1 M
-12 PDGTP
+12 
-17 HNRRFN
+17 
-23 DRYRGDGDHGLGGIL
+23 
-38 QARHV
+38 
-43 FLGGCGL
+43 
-50 PDAWRAAPR
+50 
-59 WTLLET
+59 
-65 GFGLG
+65 
-70 LNFLATWQAWRADPQ
+70 
-85 APQVLHY
+85 
-92 VAIDAWPPTADDLQ
+92 
-106 RSVAPYPELAP
+106 
-117 LAQELAA
+117 
-124 RWAGLLPGFH
+124 
-134 RLAFDEGRVLLTL
+134 
-147 CIGEVRAMLRELRF
+147 
-161 EADSV
+161 
-166 YLDGFTPALNP
+166 
-177 DMWDPHT
+177 
-184 LKAVSHLCRRG
+184 
-195 TRVATWT
+195 
-202 IARSVRDALAQ
+202 
-213 NGFLVEKAPG
+213 
-223 LPPKRDCLRATWDPP
+223 
-238 WNPRRPEPAPVA
+238 
-250 PWLGGDRRAFVIG
+250 GGDRRALVIG

-269 SAAFSLAQRGWQVT
+269 SAAYSLAQRGWQVT

-311 RLLSQLSRSGVS
+311 RLLSQLSRSGVM

-329 AELLS
+329 ADLLP
-334 EEGEAWAACGV
+334 EGESWAACGV

-354 DLPADWLEPVS
+354 ELPADWLEPGS
-365 PGHAWSRAADAAQR
+365 PGHAWSRAADTAQR
-379 SAASLGD
+379 SAATLGD
-386 NSPAHWHARGG
+386 DSPAHWHARGG

-403 LVAAMLAAPGISWRG
+403 LVAAMLAAPGITWRG
-418 EAPVAALRYE
+418 HASVAVLRQE

-433 LPTEQPGPGEISSS
+433 QPTEQTGPAEVSANS
-447 DHAAQ
+447 HAAQ

-506 PMPDAPHP
+506 PMPTPPHP
-514 LPPFPVNGLGNFIS
+514 LPPFPVNGLGNFIT

-533 GTPSWVLGSSFER
+533 GTPSWVLGSTFER
-546 AGREAVL
+546 GCREAVL
-553 READTQK
+553 RDADTQE
-560 VAANLAVLLPAS
+560 VAAKLAVLLPAS
-572 AATLAPQI
+572 AAALAPQI

-607 AGLPGLFV
+607 SALPGLFV

-638 AAEPLPVPLRHARA
+638 DGEPLPVPLRHARA

-658 LRAS
+658 LRPG

>member
-1 MTDFASPVQWL
+1 M
-12 PDGTP
+12 
-17 HNRRFN
+17 
-23 DRYRGDGDHGLGGIL
+23 
-38 QARHV
+38 
-43 FLGGCGL
+43 
-50 PDAWRAAPR
+50 
-59 WTLLET
+59 
-65 GFGLG
+65 
-70 LNFLATWQAWRADPQ
+70 
-85 APQVLHY
+85 
-92 VAIDAWPPTADDLQ
+92 
-106 RSVAPYPELAP
+106 
-117 LAQELAA
+117 
-124 RWAGLLPGFH
+124 WA
-134 RLAFDEGRVLLTL
+134 
-147 CIGEVRAMLRELRF
+147 
-161 EADSV
+161 
-166 YLDGFTPALNP
+166 
-177 DMWDPHT
+177 PHT

-269 SAAFSLAQRGWQVT
+269 SAAYSLAQRGWQVI

-329 AELLS
+329 ADLLP
-334 EEGEAWAACGV
+334 EGLDWAASGV

-354 DLPADWLEPVS
+354 ELPADWLAPGS

-379 SAASLGD
+379 SAATLGD
-386 NSPAHWHARGG
+386 DSPAHWHARGG

-418 EAPVAALRYE
+418 HAAVAALRQE
-428 PGLAS
+428 VSPAEDDW
-433 LPTEQPGPGEISSS
+433 P
-447 DHAAQ
+447 HAK
-452 TRPGG
+452 G

-486 ASADAPALP
+486 ASTGAPALP

-501 QLLVG
+501 QLLYG
-506 PMPDAPHP
+506 PMPAPPHP
-514 LPPFPVNGLGNFIS
+514 LPPFPVNGLGNFITD
-528 GVPVD
+528 VPVD
-533 GTPSWVLGSSFER
+533 GVPSWVLGSTFER
-546 AGREAVL
+546 GCREAVL
-553 READTQK
+553 RDADTQE
-560 VAANLAVLLPAS
+560 VAAKLAVLLPAS
-572 AATLAPQI
+572 AAALAPQI

-638 AAEPLPVPLRHARA
+638 AGEPLPVPLRHARA

-658 LRAS
+658 LRPG

>member
-546 AGREAVL
+546 DCREAVL

>member
-92 VAIDAWPPTADDLQ
+92 VAVDAWPPTADDLQ

-546 AGREAVL
+546 DCREAVL

>member
-1 MTDFASPVQWL
+1 MTAFASPVQWL
-12 PDGTP
+12 PDGIP
-17 HNRRFN
+17 HNPRFN
-23 DRYRGDGDHGLGGIL
+23 DRYRGDGDDGLGGIL

-43 FLGGCGL
+43 FLGGCDL
-50 PDAWRAAPR
+50 PGAWRDAPR

-70 LNFLATWQAWRADPQ
+70 LNFLATWQAWRADPL
-85 APQVLHY
+85 APRLLHY
-92 VAIDAWPPTADDLQ
+92 VAIEAWPPTADDLQ
-106 RSVAPYPELAP
+106 RGAAPYPELAP
-117 LAQELAA
+117 LAHELAA
-124 RWAGLLPGFH
+124 RWTGLLPGFH
-134 RLAFDEGRVLLTL
+134 RLAFEGGRVQLTL

-202 IARSVRDALAQ
+202 IARSVRDGLAQ
-213 NGFLVEKAPG
+213 HGFLVEKAAG

-238 WNPRRPEPAPVA
+238 WTPRRPEPAPVA
-250 PWLGGDRRAFVIG
+250 PWAGGDRRALVIG

-269 SAAFSLAQRGWQVT
+269 SAAYSLAQRGWQVT
-283 VLDRAPSPAA
+283 VLDRAGAPAA

-311 RLLSQLSRSGVS
+311 RLLSQLSRSGVM

-329 AELLS
+329 ADLLP
-334 EEGEAWAACGV
+334 EGVGWAASGV

-354 DLPADWLEPVS
+354 ELPADWADPAS
-365 PGHAWSRAADAAQR
+365 PGHAWSRAADVVQRNAA
-379 SAASLGD
+379 ALND
-386 NSPAHWHARGG
+386 DSPTHWHARAG

-403 LVAAMLAAPGISWRG
+403 LVAAMLAAPGITWQG
-418 EAPVAALRYE
+418 NAAVAALRLDR
-428 PGLAS
+428 PQ
-433 LPTEQPGPGEISSS
+433 TEGGVVDAP
-447 DHAAQ
+447 
-452 TRPGG
+452 G

-501 QLLVG
+501 QLLYG

-514 LPPFPVNGLGNFIS
+514 LPPFPVNGLGTFIT

-533 GTPSWVLGSSFER
+533 GTPSWVLGSTFER
-546 AGREAVL
+546 GCREAVL
-553 READTQK
+553 READTQE
-560 VAANLAVLLPAS
+560 VAVKLAVLLPES
-572 AATLAPQI
+572 AQALAPQI

-592 CTVPDR
+592 CTVRAR
-598 LPVVGAVDA
+598 LPVVGAPDA
-607 AGLPGLFV
+607 SALPGLFV

-638 AAEPLPVPLRHARA
+638 AGEPLPVPLRQARA

-658 LRAS
+658 LRPS

>member
-1 MTDFASPVQWL
+1 MSESASPVLWL
-12 PDGTP
+12 PDGSP
-17 HNRRFN
+17 YNPRFN
-23 DRYRGDGDHGLGGIL
+23 DRYRREGDDGPGGIA
-38 QARHV
+38 QARHGY
-43 FLGGCGL
+43 LAGCGL
-50 PDAWRAAPR
+50 PEAWRNADR
-59 WTLLET
+59 WTMLET

-85 APQVLHY
+85 APARLHY
-92 VAIDAWPPTADDLQ
+92 VAIEAWPPTAEDLQ
-106 RSVAPYPELAP
+106 RGVAACPELIP
-117 LAQELAA
+117 LAQQLAG

-134 RLAFDEGRVLLTL
+134 HLAFDGGRLQLTL
-147 CIGEVRAMLRELRF
+147 CVGAVHAILRELRF
-161 EADSV
+161 EADAV

-177 DMWDPHT
+177 DMWDMPT

-202 IARSVRDALAQ
+202 TAREVREALAH
-213 NGFLVEKAPG
+213 NGFIVEEAPG
-223 LPPKRDCLRATWDPP
+223 LPPKRDCLHGRWDPP
-238 WNPRRPEPAPVA
+238 WNPRRPEPAPVP
-250 PWLGGDRRAFVIG
+250 PWTGSDRRAIVIG

-269 SAAFSLAQRGWQVT
+269 SAACSLARRGWQVT
-283 VLDRAPSPAA
+283 VLDRADTPAA

-329 AELLS
+329 AELLPD
-334 EEGEAWAACGV
+334 GEAWAAGGV

-354 DLPADWLEPVS
+354 ELPANWLEPGS
-365 PGHAWSRAADAAQR
+365 PGYVWSRAADAAQR
-379 SAASLGD
+379 SAATLPD
-386 NSPAHWHARGG
+386 DSPAHWHARGG

-403 LVAAMLAAPGISWRG
+403 LVTAMLATPGITWRG
-418 EAPVAALRYE
+418 NAAVATLRYE
-428 PGLAS
+428 PGL
-433 LPTEQPGPGEISSS
+433 PTADVSAHR
-447 DHAAQ
+447 HAAHID
-452 TRPGG
+452 RGG
-457 WTALA
+457 WTARA
-462 ADGTV
+462 ADGTM
-467 LAQAPV
+467 LAQAPL

-501 QLLVG
+501 QLLFG
-506 PMPDAPHP
+506 PMPEAPHP
-514 LPPFPVNGLGNFIS
+514 LPPFPVNGLGNFIT

-546 AGREAVL
+546 GCRDAVL
-553 READTQK
+553 RDADTQE
-560 VAANLAVLLPAS
+560 VAAKLAVLLPES
-572 AATLAPQI
+572 AEALAPQI

-598 LPVVGAVDA
+598 LPVVGALDA
-607 AGLPGLFV
+607 TALPGLFV

-638 AAEPLPVPLRHARA
+638 EGEPLPVPLRHARA

-658 LRAS
+658 LRMT